1 MAEPRTVLVSGERLT
16 GWMERFAQRNGGY
29 TLETVPASDGG
40 PALALRGANG
50 CRALLVPPLPPAQEG
65 PLSPELLVLTAREPR
80 TVALILIRRGG
91 YSVGVARNGKLL
103 SSKTGTKYVQSRT
116 AAGGW
121 SQQRYARRR
130 ANQASFLVQAAA
142 EQAAAVFAGHPVDS
156 VQLGGDR
163 PLALEVLQHPS
174 VAKYARLP
182 LLPFTAVPDPR
193 LAVLQ
198 RAAAEAMSLRITIT
212 DPPPGGA
219 ESAPG

>member
-1 MAEPRTVLVSGERLT
+1 MAEPRTVLVPGDRLSG
-16 GWMERFAQRNGGY
+16 WVERFALRNGGY
-29 TLETVPASDGG
+29 TLEPAPAPDGSG
-40 PALALRGANG
+40 TGLVLLGTNG
-50 CRALLVPPLPPAQEG
+50 CRAFLTPPLRPAHDD
-65 PLSPELLVLTAREPR
+65 PTVTLDSMADAAREPR

-103 SSKTGTKYVQSRT
+103 ASKTGTRYVQSRT

-130 ANQASFLVQAAA
+130 ANQASSLVQAAA
-142 EQAAAVFAGHPVDS
+142 EQAAAVFAGHPADC

-163 PLALEVLQHPS
+163 TLAQEVLQQPGM
-174 VAKYARLP
+174 ARYARLP

-198 RAAAEAMSLRITIT
+198 RAAAEALSLRITIT
-212 DPPPGGA
+212 DPPDVTP
-219 ESAPG
+219 

>member
-1 MAEPRTVLVSGERLT
+1 VAEPRTVLVSGERLA
-16 GWMERFAQRNGGY
+16 GWMERFARRNGGF
-29 TLETVPASDGG
+29 TVETVSAPDGG
-40 PALALRGANG
+40 SALALTGANG
-50 CRALLVPPLPPAQEG
+50 CRALVVPPLPREDRDPAA
-65 PLSPELLVLTAREPR
+65 PLSPELLALAAQEPR

-91 YSVGVARNGKLL
+91 YSVGVARSGKVLA
-103 SSKTGTKYVQSRT
+103 SKTGTRYVQSRT

-130 ANQASFLVQAAA
+130 ANQASSLVQAAA
-142 EQAAAVFAGHPVDS
+142 EQATAVFSGHPVDA

-163 PLALEVLQHPS
+163 PLALEVLQHP
-174 VAKYARLP
+174 ALARYARLP

-212 DPPPGGA
+212 DPP
-219 ESAPG
+219 EAPAA